1 MKNSYILGKN
11 IRDAVLSA
19 KHSVTESL
27 RNVKESAQ
35 DLVAGLKGQA
45 PSSEETKIQ
54 ETKSKETEFEILD
67 AIEGP
72 ILREKAKSNP
82 TLRILTELAI
92 TIACFYI
99 HPIFGLIYMLFL
111 SAALFIGY
119 AITVNKNNQTTS

>member
-1 MKNSYILGKN
+1 MKTPYILGKN

-54 ETKSKETEFEILD
+54 ETEFEMLD

-82 TLRILTELAI
+82 AVRILTELAI

-119 AITVNKNNQTTS
+119 AITTNANNQTTS

>member
-45 PSSEETKIQ
+45 PSSEETK
-54 ETKSKETEFEILD
+54 SKETEFEILD

-82 TLRILTELAI
+82 TLYILTELAI

-99 HPIFGLIYMLFL
+99 HPIFGLIYMLLL

-119 AITVNKNNQTTS
+119 AITVNANNQTTS

>member
-1 MKNSYILGKN
+1 MKTSYILGKN

-45 PSSEETKIQ
+45 PSSEEVKIQ
-54 ETKSKETEFEILD
+54 ETEFEILD

-72 ILREKAKSNP
+72 ILREKEKFNP
-82 TLRILTELAI
+82 YLRILAELGL

-99 HPIFGLIYMLFL
+99 HPIFGFIYILFL
-111 SAALFIGY
+111 IAALVIGY
-119 AITVNKNNQTTS
+119 AITVNANNQTTS